1 MPNHLVSSTSPYL
14 KQHQDNPVDWYP
26 WGDEAIQR
34 AQKENKPIF
43 LSIGYA
49 ACHWCHVMAHESFEN
64 PYTAQILNENFICI
78 KVDREERPDLDDIYM
93 QAVVLLTGQGG
104 WPLSVFLKPDMKPF
118 YGGTYFPPSPRF
130 GMPSFKQVLQGII
143 NAWDTNPDG
152 IKKNANVITE
162 AIKSQQS
169 ESITGSIPPNL
180 DDVTRRLI
188 NTYDWKNGGWGGPP
202 KFPQP
207 MLIEFLIQRALSGD
221 QTAYKLVVHALEN
234 MSLGGLFD
242 LVGGG
247 FHRYSTDSRWLIPH
261 FEKMLYDNAHL
272 ALTYTHGYA
281 LTKNPYFRWV
291 AEKTLNFIQRELSH
305 LQGGFFAS
313 LDADTPEGEGRYYSW
328 TIATLRDILSNEET
342 NWLRRNTSLMNTG
355 NFEDG
360 LNVLQL
366 NLPIHEIAEKDKMS
380 VEEAINHLELILSKL
395 HASRLKR
402 TPPKADT
409 KIIASWN
416 ALAITAFAQAGRL
429 FSNDKYLETAR
440 AAGNFILNNLITA
453 DGYLMRNWNE
463 DVASQPGTLADYAG
477 TILALRQ
484 LYEIDFSPKYYQNM
498 LMIQQNLQTAFSTE
512 GPFYTDTAQNVPHLI
527 LQPSNLQDSVTPS
540 GNALACH
547 VHWLLYQLSADITH
561 FDRVTDMLNNLGK
574 MVTQHPHSFGYWLQI
589 AVLAAH
595 PAQQIVLVSPN
606 DITSL
611 SQFIY
616 QIHNVFN
623 PYTVVAA
630 KTNQNQSKYQIPSIC
645 QGRYPVDGKPTAF
658 LCENFTC
665 HLPIME
671 IETFKKKLSAKLSP
685 KRLDN

>member
-64 PYTAQILNENFICI
+64 PDTAQILNENFICI

-104 WPLSVFLKPDMKPF
+104 WPLSVFLKPDLKPF

-152 IKKNANVITE
+152 INKNANVITE
-162 AIKSQQS
+162 AIQSQQS
-169 ESITGSIPPNL
+169 QSITGSIPPNL
-180 DDVTRRLI
+180 DDVTRQLI

-221 QTAYKLVVHALEN
+221 QTASKLVVHALEN

-261 FEKMLYDNAHL
+261 FEKMLYDNAQL

-291 AEKTLNFIQRELSH
+291 AEKTLNFIQRELRH

-328 TIATLRDILSNEET
+328 TIVALQEILSDEET
-342 NWLRRNTSLMNTG
+342 AWLRRNTSLMNTG

-366 NLPIHEIAEKDKMS
+366 NRPIHEIAQKNKMS
-380 VEEAINHLELILSKL
+380 VKETLNHLELILSKL
-395 HASRLKR
+395 HASRLQR

-416 ALAITAFAQAGRL
+416 ALAITAFAQAARL
-429 FSNDKYLETAR
+429 FSNKQYLETAR

-453 DGYLMRNWNE
+453 DGHLMRNWNE

-477 TILALRQ
+477 TILALHQ
-484 LYEIDFSPKYYQNM
+484 LYEIDFSPNYYQTM
-498 LMIQQNLQTAFSTE
+498 LIIHHRMVDSFTNNGEYYNDAAH
-512 GPFYTDTAQNVPHLI
+512 DVPHLI
-527 LQPSNLQDSVTPS
+527 LKPSNLQDSVTPS
-540 GNALACH
+540 GNVMACQ
-547 VHWLLYQLSADITH
+547 VHWLLYQLGADITH
-561 FDRVTDMLNNLGK
+561 FDRVTDMLNNLEK